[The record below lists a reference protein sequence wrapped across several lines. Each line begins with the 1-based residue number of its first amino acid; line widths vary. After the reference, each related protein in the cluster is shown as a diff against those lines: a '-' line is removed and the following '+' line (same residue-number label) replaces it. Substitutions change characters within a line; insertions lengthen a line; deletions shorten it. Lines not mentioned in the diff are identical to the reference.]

1 MSHCCSGC
9 SLAVKANADR
19 RDHIPKQRH
28 RATSSVAYD
37 APLRQRGSLSAWCIE
52 KAIAALKRGA
62 TDYGRRTVSLLR
74 ISERQGVHAASRI
87 PSLCNTTTAYDRP
100 AGPPRSDPV
109 SEAEKAAVSAGHLTQ
124 WPASPLRQASR

>member
-37 APLRQRGSLSAWCIE
+37 APLRQRGSLVGVVHREGNRGLEARSHGLR
-52 KAIAALKRGA
+52 AA
-62 TDYGRRTVSLLR
+62 DSL
-74 ISERQGVHAASRI
+74 A
-87 PSLCNTTTAYDRP
+87 
-100 AGPPRSDPV
+100 PP
-109 SEAEKAAVSAGHLTQ
+109 G
-124 WPASPLRQASR
+124 